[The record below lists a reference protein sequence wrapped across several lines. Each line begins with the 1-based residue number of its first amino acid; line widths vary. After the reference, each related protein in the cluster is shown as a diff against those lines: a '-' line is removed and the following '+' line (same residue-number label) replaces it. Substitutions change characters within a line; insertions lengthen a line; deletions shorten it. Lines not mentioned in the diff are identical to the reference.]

1 MKIKKNFI
9 VYGVA
14 GLIFLLI
21 LSFFP
26 LWYFTVRA
34 PQYRIALTFLE
45 ALKRR
50 NERMLKVS
58 VAEDEFALYKD
69 LYLRNGYNKHLLH
82 YDNVE
87 AKETDGVFAPHRVR
101 FSVLGREDDMFFGE
115 RELSYVLSLEQIDDE
130 WRVIQFASYEDTED
144 LRDLRKIRNEVVAPP
159 S

>member
-1 MKIKKNFI
+1 MHINKDYI

-14 GLIFLLI
+14 ALIFLLI

-26 LWYFTVRA
+26 FWYFTVRA

-58 VAEDEFALYKD
+58 VAVDEFVTYKE

-87 AKETDGVFAPHRVR
+87 AKETDGVFTPHRVR
-101 FSVLGREDDMFFGE
+101 FAVLGREDDVFFGE
-115 RELSYVLSLEQIDDE
+115 RELSYVLSLERINDE
-130 WRVIQFASYEDTED
+130 WKVVQFASYEDTGD
-144 LRDLRKIRNEVVAPP
+144 LRDLRKIRTQVVAPP
-159 S
+159 L